1 MPFKLAALK
10 FRPGMVRDDT
20 EYSAEGTW
28 VDGDKVRFY
37 RGFAEKLG
45 GWQRQQSAAVSG
57 KCRGLFAWSD
67 NTGSRWLM
75 AGTHTGLYVTDTD
88 TLYEITGL
96 GRVRSLCYGNGSWLA
111 VGEGGDAAY
120 SIDGTNWTLLPDIG
134 FGTSVIRD
142 CAYGNGTWVIV
153 GDHAQIG
160 KSTNL
165 STWEVGTIN
174 AFIGTRSRATIY
186 AVEYDGSSAWVVA
199 GQGGVMVTSTD
210 LETFTTA
217 APNFGVSD
225 IYDVQHTQQAFGGS
239 YCWLACG
246 ADGKVRSSVSSAG
259 VLATTTWGVVS
270 TGISD
275 ADLWTLEYDNST
287 TTWVSAGERARLL
300 TAGTA
305 VPSSMT
311 LQKSSFLAGRNVT
324 IYSGSDL
331 SAVSFTLSGTT
342 TRNEVTTEAIT
353 GPNNSTVTSIKR
365 WREITQV
372 SASTAVP
379 SNVEVG
385 YTEDRDAI
393 AQAQT
398 LGAAGNLTLD
408 GADASGGIVDWGPV
422 DETIWD
428 AAAYNTGG
436 TTYWMIAGD
445 GGKLATASGASPSAW
460 TQVATTGAS
469 EALYAVINGTS
480 GQWVAGGDNGALVTS
495 TGTAGTSGWSALVSP
510 FDGEE
515 SPENE
520 HGSGGPGWGAGGWS
534 DPRAEGGGWS
544 DPADATEIYPRTWSL
559 TKWGQYGIANPR
571 FGQIREWRLDKDVSA
586 QVVSGSPRRV
596 NATMVTAENIMVAL
610 GSDQDGTFDPMLVS
624 WSDVADNTTW
634 VPQSANYA
642 GNQRLAEGGFI
653 VTGKPAKGES
663 LIWTDVACYSM
674 AFRPGDADIPFEFTL
689 IGNNCGLIGPNAA
702 AVVDG
707 STFWMARNG
716 AIYLYEG
723 ALPLQLAPNPVQQY
737 VQSRLE
743 RVDWEEV
750 HCAPNIARNEIW
762 WWFPRTG
769 EDDCSDYLG
778 FQFVDKVWFTGTMQR
793 TAMLDRGI
801 FDRPIGVD
809 WSGVFWW
816 HETGHNAGDDPL
828 TAFVRSAPLDIED
841 GDRVLRIDSI
851 VTDFVLSGSCE
862 LICSWRR
869 YPQDTLRTKSPLT
882 VTPTTRKVDTRLE
895 GRQVSIEIR
904 SDGIDGH
911 WRLGALRL
919 NVSTAGRR

>member
-1 MPFKLAALK
+1 MPFKLASLK

-28 VDGDKVRFY
+28 IDGDKVRFY
-37 RGFAEKLG
+37 RGFAEKIG
-45 GWQRQQSAAVSG
+45 GWQRMQSAAVSG

-67 NTGSRWLM
+67 NTGNRWLM

-88 TLYEITGL
+88 TLHNITGL
-96 GRVRSLCYGNGSWLA
+96 GRVRSLCYGNGNWLA
-111 VGEGGDAAY
+111 VGEGGEAAY
-120 SIDGTNWTLLPDIG
+120 SIDGTTWTILDDIG
-134 FGTSVIRD
+134 MGTSVIRD
-142 CAYGNGTWVIV
+142 CAYGNGTWVLV
-153 GDHAQIG
+153 GDHAQIA

-165 STWEVGTIN
+165 SGWEVGTIN
-174 AFIGTRSRATIY
+174 AFVGTRSRATIY
-186 AVEYDGSSAWVVA
+186 AVEYDGSSVWVLA

-217 APNFGVSD
+217 APDFGVSD

-239 YCWLACG
+239 YCWVACG
-246 ADGKVRSSVSSAG
+246 ADGKMRRSIVSAA

-270 TGISD
+270 TGID
-275 ADLWTLEYDNST
+275 DTDLWTLEYDNST
-287 TTWVSAGERARLL
+287 TTWIAAGERARLL

-305 VPSSMT
+305 VPTNMT
-311 LQKSSFLAGRNVT
+311 LQKSSFLAGRNIT
-324 IYSGSDL
+324 IYSGGNL
-331 SAVSFTLSGTT
+331 SSVSFTISGTT
-342 TRNEVTTEAIT
+342 TRNEVTTESLT

-365 WREITQV
+365 WREVTQV
-372 SASTAVP
+372 AASTAVP

-385 YTEDRDAI
+385 YAEDRDAV

-398 LGAAGNLTLD
+398 LGAAGNLVLN
-408 GADASGGIVDWGPV
+408 GADASGGTVDWGPV

-428 AAAYNTGG
+428 VAAYTAGG
-436 TTYWMIAGD
+436 TTYWVAAGD
-445 GGKLATASGASPSAW
+445 NGKLATASGATPSSW
-460 TQVATTGAS
+460 TQVATTNAS
-469 EALYAVINGTS
+469 QALYAVINNASGT
-480 GQWVAGGDNGALVTS
+480 WVAAGDNGAIVTS
-495 TGTAGTSGWSALVSP
+495 TATAGTSGWTVQTSP
-510 FDGEE
+510 FGEE
-515 SPENE
+515 EAPDNE
-520 HGSGGPGWGAGGWS
+520 HGSGGPGWGAGAWS
-534 DPRAEGGGWS
+534 DPRANGGGWS

-571 FGQIREWRLDKDVSA
+571 YGQIREWRLDEDVTA

-596 NATMVTAENIMVAL
+596 NAVMVTAENIMVAL

-634 VPQSANYA
+634 IPQSANYA

-663 LIWTDVACYSM
+663 LIWTDTALYSM
-674 AFRPGDADIPFEFTL
+674 VFRPGDADIPFEFTL

-716 AIYLYEG
+716 AFYLYEG

-737 VQSRLE
+737 VQGLLE

-750 HCAPNIARNEIW
+750 YCAPNIARNEIW
-762 WWFPRTG
+762 WFFPRTG
-769 EDDCSDYLG
+769 QDDCSDYVA
-778 FQFVDKVWFTGTMQR
+778 FQFVDKIWFTGTMQR

-809 WSGVFWW
+809 WDGVFWW
-816 HETGHNAGDDPL
+816 HEIGHNAGDDPL
-828 TAFVRSAPLDIED
+828 TAYVKSAPLDIDD
-841 GDRVLRIDSI
+841 GDRVLRVDSV
-851 VTDFVLSGSCE
+851 VTDFVLSGSCD
-862 LICSWRR
+862 LICSYRR
-869 YPQDTLRTKSPLT
+869 YPQDTLRTKDALM
-882 VTPTTRKVDTRLE
+882 VTPTKRRVDTRFE
-895 GRQVSIEIR
+895 GRQMAIEIR
-904 SDGIDGH
+904 SDGVDDH